1 MKTFV
6 TADLHFGHW
15 GVCKFLKDDGTK
27 LRPWN
32 HPDQMDEALITY
44 WNETVGPKDKV
55 YVLGDFCIN
64 RKALQVAGRLNGN
77 KILVKGNHD
86 VFRLEEYTQYFQDV
100 RACVVLQRAILTHIP
115 VHPSQLERFHHN
127 IHGHLHSHSV
137 MCERTPAGWGPA
149 EDARYTCVS
158 VEHTDF
164 KPILLSTVLEK
175 IQ

>member
-6 TADLHFGHW
+6 TADTHFGHKNI
-15 GVCKFLKDDGTK
+15 VVFKNEDGSP
-27 LRPWN
+27 LRPW
-32 HPDQMDEALITY
+32 DDVEQMNKDMMEA
-44 WNETVGPKDKV
+44 WNTTVGKDDLV

-64 RKALQVAGRLNGN
+64 RRYLPIAEDLNGR

-86 VFRLEEYTQYFQDV
+86 VFRLEEYSQYFQDV

-127 IHGHLHSHSV
+127 VHGHLHSHHV

-149 EDARYTCVS
+149 KDARYTCVS

-164 KPILLSTVLEK
+164 KPILLSTVLEN
-175 IQ
+175 IS